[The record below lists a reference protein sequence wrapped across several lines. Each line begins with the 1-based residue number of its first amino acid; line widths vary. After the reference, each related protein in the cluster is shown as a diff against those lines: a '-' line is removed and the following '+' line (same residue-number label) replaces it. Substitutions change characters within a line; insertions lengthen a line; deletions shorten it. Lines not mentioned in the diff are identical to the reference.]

1 VKQEHSP
8 SMIWA
13 ASILLVWILVATVLN
28 QPIWDQQHSRDLVA
42 FGAIKGAD
50 FSAIEAWR
58 LVASQWLHV
67 KPQHMLLN
75 VVIIGGVGLAA
86 EKRLGRTLPV
96 IVGLAGGA
104 AGQLTAVL
112 TEPQAFISGA
122 SQAYL
127 ALCGL
132 AIITKGVDRAGLWLA
147 WIGLAIALALD
158 IFVSGHGMVKPGHL
172 AGLVTGLT
180 AGGLLR
186 VRARQG

>member
-1 VKQEHSP
+1 MKQDYSP

-13 ASILLVWILVATVLN
+13 ASILLVWILVATALH
-28 QPIWDQQHSRDLVA
+28 QPIWVQQHSRDLVA
-42 FGAIKGAD
+42 FGAIKGSN
-50 FSAIEAWR
+50 FSAAEAWR

-75 VVIIGGVGLAA
+75 VLIIGGVGLAV
-86 EKRLGRTLPV
+86 EKRLGRALPAV
-96 IVGLAGGA
+96 VALAGGA
-104 AGQLTAVL
+104 LGQLAAVL

-132 AIITKGVDRAGLWLA
+132 AIVTDRIERRWLA
-147 WIGLAIALALD
+147 WAGLAVALILD
-158 IFVSGHGMVKPGHL
+158 VFVSGHGALKAGHL
-172 AGLVTGLT
+172 TGLAIGLA

-186 VRARQG
+186 LKR

>member
-1 VKQEHSP
+1 MKQSYSP

-13 ASILLVWILVATVLN
+13 ASILLAWILVATALH
-28 QPIWDQQHSRDLVA
+28 QPIWVQQHSRDLVA

-50 FSAIEAWR
+50 FSTDQAWR

-75 VVIIGGVGLAA
+75 ALIIGGVGLAT
-86 EKRLGRTLPV
+86 EKRLGRALPA
-96 IVGLAGGA
+96 IVGLAGGTL
-104 AGQLTAVL
+104 GQLAAVL

-132 AIITKGVDRAGLWLA
+132 ALVTDRIERRWLA
-147 WIGLAIALALD
+147 WIGLAVALVLD

-172 AGLVTGLT
+172 VGLAIGLA

-186 VRARQG
+186 LKR

>member
-1 VKQEHSP
+1 MKRDYSP

-13 ASILLVWILVATVLN
+13 ASILLVWILVATALH
-28 QPIWDQQHSRDLVA
+28 QPIWVQQHSRDLVA
-42 FGAIKGAD
+42 FGAIKGAN
-50 FSAIEAWR
+50 FSATEAWR
-58 LVASQWLHV
+58 LVVSQWLHV

-75 VVIIGGVGLAA
+75 AFIIGGVGLAV
-86 EKRLGRTLPV
+86 EKPLGRALPA
-96 IVGLAGGA
+96 IVALAGGTL
-104 AGQLTAVL
+104 GQLAAVL
-112 TEPQAFISGA
+112 IEPQAFISGA

-132 AIITKGVDRAGLWLA
+132 AIVTKGVERRWLA

-172 AGLVTGLT
+172 VGLAVGLA

-186 VRARQG
+186 LKR

>member
-1 VKQEHSP
+1 VKQSYSP

-13 ASILLVWILVATVLN
+13 ASLLLVWILVATALH
-28 QPIWDQQHSRDLVA
+28 QPIWVQQHSRDLMT
-42 FGAIKGAD
+42 FGAIKGANL
-50 FSAIEAWR
+50 SAAEAWR

-67 KPQHMLLN
+67 KPPHMLLN

-86 EKRLGRTLPV
+86 EKRLGRALPA
-96 IVGLAGGA
+96 IVGLAGGTL
-104 AGQLTAVL
+104 GQLAAVM

-132 AIITKGVDRAGLWLA
+132 AIVTDRIERRWLA
-147 WIGLAIALALD
+147 WIGLAIALVLD
-158 IFVSGHGMVKPGHL
+158 VFVSGHGMVKPGHL
-172 AGLVTGLT
+172 AGLAVGLA

-186 VRARQG
+186 LKR